1 MVSGKARIQRLEQEG
16 KTIVLTVK
24 TFPENLDG
32 VKIGDSIAVNGCCLT
47 MEAFSK
53 DSFTVTMMLQTFAKT
68 TFKKSAG
75 WRPSEHGTQRASRWP
90 L

>member
-24 TFPENLDG
+24 TFPENLAG

-47 MEAFSK
+47 VEAFSK
-53 DSFTVTMMLQTFAKT
+53 DSF
-68 TFKKSAG
+68 
-75 WRPSEHGTQRASRWP
+75 
-90 L
+90 